1 MASKGIKGIT
11 VKIGGDTVGLQKA
24 LSDVNRRSG
33 ELNAEL
39 RQVNNALKFD
49 PTNTTL
55 LSQKQQLLAE
65 QVKNTSDKLQQLR
78 SVQGQIEQQYKSGE
92 IGAEAYRAFQRELA
106 GTESRLA
113 SLETEEQSV
122 GRSTG
127 EAAQK
132 TRDFSG
138 ALSGLKTA
146 GDTALNAM
154 GTVAGAVGDV
164 MKATAEG
171 AITAGKAATTVG
183 SSFEASVSQIAATM
197 GTSVDNITDLTA
209 KAKELG
215 ATTQF
220 SASQAAEGLNVLAMS
235 GLSAEEQTA
244 AIGDVLN
251 LAAAGSLSLSQAASY
266 TTGAIKGFG
275 DTMDNA
281 QMYTDLM
288 AKGATLANTDVNG
301 LGAALS
307 GAAATAK
314 SYGQTADG
322 ATLAL
327 LRLAEQNVTGSEAA
341 TTMNRAMADLYTP
354 TDAAK
359 KALDA
364 LGVSTYDQAGNAR
377 DFNTVVDELNTSMA
391 GMTDEQQNAYKAAI
405 FTTNGL
411 NAFNKMT
418 ASSKEKVDALRE
430 GLAKA
435 SGSAEEQSKT
445 MVDNL
450 QGDMTMMQSAAEGLG
465 IAFYNTFNGE
475 LRENVQFATDSLG
488 TLTEAFEKG
497 GIQGAADAAGQ
508 IITQI
513 AGNAADL
520 IPTILE
526 AASTFYSSVSDAL
539 ISAAPEIAESAGDI
553 AVLLAEGIAENTD
566 TILRAVTS
574 IGATV
579 LSTLPDILG
588 DLVSSA
594 GDFAGSLISFFT
606 RSIRIVGQQLPAIL
620 ETLAEAL
627 TDAVPKL
634 TEMIFTLITTAADT
648 VLTLLP
654 EILPTVVTL
663 VTSLVSALVPQTISA
678 AVMLVQSVADNLPA
692 IISVLTDAL
701 PVLIGGILTAIY
713 SQYPVIIDGV
723 GAIIISLAQS
733 LPQMITTIVNMIP
746 VLITQILTAALSSI
760 PQIVRAG
767 LTLFTSLVAALPDI
781 IVNLVDAIPEIV
793 TAIIDVFLENIPLIV
808 ECGIELFMALVENL
822 PEIIKGIEQ
831 AITKIISGIVTK
843 VKDLHG
849 DLVQAGSAALL
860 KLVDDVPRVIES
872 VKSKAGEIVQGIIDT
887 VSSKYS
893 DLIDAGYNLITGMWQ
908 GIENAKDWIIEKIG
922 GFTDS
927 VVDAFKD
934 FFDIHSPSHRIEAE
948 VGEYN
953 GMAIGTGTVKAMPK
967 VKSMIKSATESLF
980 DDSVFTPAMNLS
992 ASDLNTVSAPALA
1005 GAAAGGST
1013 VINFTMQIDQ
1023 FDARGESIES
1033 LSERA
1038 MDTLYRYVQRNKL
1051 SR

>member
-106 GTESRLA
+106 STESRLA

-138 ALSGLKTA
+138 ALNGAKAAADVFSAAAGVVVNGLVSVATGAIDAGKELASMIDDVGKA
-146 GDTALNAM
+146 GDAIDKSSQAAGMSSDAYQEWGYVLQRNGASADSLATWMKKLNNNVDDAVS
-154 GTVAGAVGDV
+154 GTDSAVQ
-164 MKATAEG
+164 K
-171 AITAGKAATTVG
+171 
-183 SSFEASVSQIAATM
+183 FERL
-197 GTSVDNITDLTA
+197 GLSVDNLQNMSREDVFAQVIASLQGMENESERAAAVNDILGGSATDL
-209 KAKELG
+209 G
-215 ATTQF
+215 A
-220 SASQAAEGLNVLAMS
+220 LLH
-235 GLSAEEQTA
+235 QTA
-244 AIGDVLN
+244 E
-251 LAAAGSLSLSQAASY
+251 
-266 TTGAIKGFG
+266 
-275 DTMDNA
+275 DT
-281 QMYTDLM
+281 
-288 AKGATLANTDVNG
+288 
-301 LGAALS
+301 
-307 GAAATAK
+307 
-314 SYGQTADG
+314 
-322 ATLAL
+322 
-327 LRLAEQNVTGSEAA
+327 
-341 TTMNRAMADLYTP
+341 
-354 TDAAK
+354 
-359 KALDA
+359 
-364 LGVSTYDQAGNAR
+364 
-377 DFNTVVDELNTSMA
+377 
-391 GMTDEQQNAYKAAI
+391 
-405 FTTNGL
+405 
-411 NAFNKMT
+411 
-418 ASSKEKVDALRE
+418 DALRE
-430 GLAKA
+430 NAHTLGLVM
-435 SGSAEEQSKT
+435 SEEGVSDSAAYA
-445 MVDNL
+445 DAL
-450 QGDMTMMQSAAEGLG
+450 LDMQSAMTGVKNR
-465 IAFYNTFNGE
+465 I
-475 LRENVQFATDSLG
+475 
-488 TLTEAFEKG
+488 
-497 GIQGAADAAGQ
+497 AADILPSFTDVVQGVTGM
-508 IITQI
+508 IIGTENADKTFSDGIDSI
-513 AGNAADL
+513 ADKIAELSPKVGETLGEITVATGDL
-520 IPTILE
+520 LP
-526 AASTFYSSVSDAL
+526 AL
-539 ISAAPEIAESAGDI
+539 AESASSMVDAVISAI
-553 AVLLAEGIAENTD
+553 AVNAPKVAENAGNIAVILAEGISENTD

-627 TDAVPKL
+627 TDAVPEL

-654 EILPTVVTL
+654 EILPTVVNL
-663 VTSLVSALVPQTISA
+663 VTSLIAALVPQTIT
-678 AVMLVQSVADNLPA
+678 AVVALVQSVADNLPMIIEVLTSALPTLIGAVLTAILGQAPA
-692 IISVLTDAL
+692 IIS
-701 PVLIGGILTAIY
+701 
-713 SQYPVIIDGV
+713 GV
-723 GAIIISLAQS
+723 GTIIISLAES
-733 LPQMITTIVNMIP
+733 LPQMIALIIAMIP
-746 VLITQILTAALSSI
+746 TIISQVVSEVLASV
-760 PQIVRAG
+760 PQLVRAG
-767 LTLFTSLVAALPDI
+767 LTLFTSLVSALPDI
-781 IVNLVDAIPEIV
+781 ILGIVDAIPEIIGSV
-793 TAIIDVFLENIPLIV
+793 IDALVENIPLLV

-831 AITKIISGIVTK
+831 AVTKIISGIVTK

-860 KLVDDVPRVIES
+860 KLVDDIPRVIES

-887 VSSKYS
+887 ISSKYS